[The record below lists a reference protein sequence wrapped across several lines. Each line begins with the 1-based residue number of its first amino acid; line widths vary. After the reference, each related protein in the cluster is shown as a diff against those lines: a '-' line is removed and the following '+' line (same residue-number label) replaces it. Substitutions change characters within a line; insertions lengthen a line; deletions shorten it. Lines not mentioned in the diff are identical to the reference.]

1 MGPGAPSPC
10 SRVFYCS
17 PSACVRWWSW
27 GDSCLQGCRC
37 PNSIFR
43 VGGSDLPGRGRGGR
57 GPRGGGG
64 AGPAGGFT
72 GKLSA
77 PLRAGS
83 SNELIIV
90 RAGVAGFGPPRAAT
104 RAGEGTRA
112 AGLGRCRG
120 TRVFRPRPTAQGS
133 GIPGSPETAP
143 TGPAG
148 ARLLPQRWPRAL
160 RSTRRRALGAE
171 QRAFILQVGKLKPR
185 EMK

>member
-1 MGPGAPSPC
+1 MLPRLLLLPKCVCTMVVMGRQLPAGMSLPQLHLSGGRLRPARKGEGR
-10 SRVFYCS
+10 SR
-17 PSACVRWWSW
+17 PPR
-27 GDSCLQGCRC
+27 
-37 PNSIFR
+37 
-43 VGGSDLPGRGRGGR
+43 RGRGG
-57 GPRGGGG
+57 
-64 AGPAGGFT
+64 AGWWVYAEAECT
-72 GKLSA
+72 A
-77 PLRAGS
+77 PAGS

-90 RAGVAGFGPPRAAT
+90 RAGAAGFGPPRAAT

-112 AGLGRCRG
+112 AGLGRCPR